1 MNKDKALFRLEREK
15 LLLTGEIP
23 RLFMKYALPGVA
35 GLLFLGIQSVIDGI
49 VLGRFVGANALAS
62 VNLVLPCYSLISAF
76 AIVMGIGGQTLV
88 SISLGRGDKQEANNA
103 LRSVFVF
110 LLGMSVVVSLVI
122 FLSAGKIASFLG
134 ANEVL
139 LPDAVHYIRAL
150 VPFFPLLC
158 AMFFGDYI
166 IKAMGHPLYATS
178 VMGMTVVLNI
188 VLDLVFVAVL
198 GWGVMGAGLATG
210 IAFTMG
216 ACFNVPRLFS
226 CHEVVAV
233 QRGRYDRRLVWNAFY
248 NGSSEGMSELSVAIT
263 VFLFNITMM
272 RYLGESGVAAFTAI
286 NYILFIGTTVFLGIS
301 DGIIP
306 IIGYNYGAR
315 KQERIKSILKLA
327 ARTNSLIGI
336 GLFLLLLL
344 FGEQVIGLFFKDHG
358 SEAFEIASRG
368 VSIYCFAFL
377 LCGLNILAS
386 SYFTA
391 IGNAKISIIISV
403 LRGLVFVGIGILV
416 LPAVFGIDA
425 IWYDVPI
432 AEICTLS
439 VSFWLVRRSLFN
451 NRSNFCFL
459 SEVLLVF

>member
-1 MNKDKALFRLEREK
+1 MNKDKALFRQEREK

-23 RLFMKYALPGVA
+23 RLFFKYALPGVV

-49 VLGRFVGANALAS
+49 VLGRFVDANALAS

-88 SISLGRGDKQEANNA
+88 SISLGKGDKQEANNA
-103 LRSVFVF
+103 LRSVFLF

-139 LPDAVHYIRAL
+139 LPDAVGYIRAL

-178 VMGMTVVLNI
+178 VMGLTVILNI
-188 VLDLVFVAVL
+188 ILDIVFVARL

-210 IAFTMG
+210 IAFTVG
-216 ACFNVPRLFS
+216 ACFNLPRLFS
-226 CHEVVAV
+226 RHEVVAV

-306 IIGYNYGAR
+306 IIGYNFGAR
-315 KQERIKSILKLA
+315 QQGRIKSILKLA

-336 GLFLLLLL
+336 SLFLLLLL

-358 SEAFEIASRG
+358 SEAFAIASRG

-391 IGNAKISIIISV
+391 IGNAKISIIISA
-403 LRGLVFVGIGILV
+403 LRGLIFVGIGILV
-416 LPAVFGIDA
+416 LPAMFGIDA

-432 AEICTLS
+432 AEVCTLS
-439 VSFWLVRRSLFN
+439 VSFWLVRRSLKQ
-451 NRSNFCFL
+451 
-459 SEVLLVF
+459 

>member
-166 IKAMGHPLYATS
+166 IKAMGHLLYATS

-226 CHEVVAV
+226 RHEVVAV

-286 NYILFIGTTVFLGIS
+286 NYILFIGTTVFLVIS

-391 IGNAKISIIISV
+391 IGNAKISIIISA

-451 NRSNFCFL
+451 NRSN
-459 SEVLLVF
+459 

>member
-139 LPDAVHYIRAL
+139 LPDAVHYIWAL

-391 IGNAKISIIISV
+391 IGNAKISIIISA

-451 NRSNFCFL
+451 NRSN
-459 SEVLLVF
+459 

>member
-158 AMFFGDYI
+158 AIFFGDYI

-226 CHEVVAV
+226 RHEVVAV

-358 SEAFEIASRG
+358 SEAFEIALRG

-391 IGNAKISIIISV
+391 IGNAKISIIISA

-451 NRSNFCFL
+451 NRSN
-459 SEVLLVF
+459 

>member
-1 MNKDKALFRLEREK
+1 MNKDKALFRQEREK

-226 CHEVVAV
+226 RHEVVAV
-233 QRGRYDRRLVWNAFY
+233 QRGRYDQRLVWNAFY

-306 IIGYNYGAR
+306 IIGYNYGAGQ
-315 KQERIKSILKLA
+315 QERIKSILKLA

-391 IGNAKISIIISV
+391 IGNAKISIIISA

-451 NRSNFCFL
+451 NRSN
-459 SEVLLVF
+459 

>member
-88 SISLGRGDKQEANNA
+88 SISLGRGDKQEANDA

-226 CHEVVAV
+226 RHEVVAV

-248 NGSSEGMSELSVAIT
+248 NGSSEGLSELSVAIT

-315 KQERIKSILKLA
+315 QQERIKSILKLA

-391 IGNAKISIIISV
+391 IGNAKISIIISA

-451 NRSNFCFL
+451 NRSN
-459 SEVLLVF
+459 

>member
-1 MNKDKALFRLEREK
+1 MNKDKALFRQEREK

-23 RLFMKYALPGVA
+23 RLFMKYALPGVV

-226 CHEVVAV
+226 RHEVVAV

-315 KQERIKSILKLA
+315 QQERIKSILKLA

-391 IGNAKISIIISV
+391 IGNAKISIIISA

-451 NRSNFCFL
+451 NRSN
-459 SEVLLVF
+459 

>member
-158 AMFFGDYI
+158 VMFFGDYI

-226 CHEVVAV
+226 RHEVVAV
-233 QRGRYDRRLVWNAFY
+233 QRGRYDQRLVWNAFY

-306 IIGYNYGAR
+306 IIGYNYGAGQ
-315 KQERIKSILKLA
+315 QERIKSILKLA

-391 IGNAKISIIISV
+391 IGNAKISIIISA

-451 NRSNFCFL
+451 NRSN
-459 SEVLLVF
+459 

>member
-226 CHEVVAV
+226 RHEVVAV
-233 QRGRYDRRLVWNAFY
+233 QCGRYDRRLVWNAFY

-286 NYILFIGTTVFLGIS
+286 NYILFIGMTVFLGIS

-315 KQERIKSILKLA
+315 QQERIKSILKLA

-391 IGNAKISIIISV
+391 IGNAKISIIISA

-416 LPAVFGIDA
+416 LPAVFSIDA

-451 NRSNFCFL
+451 NRSN
-459 SEVLLVF
+459 

>member
-226 CHEVVAV
+226 RHEVVAV

-315 KQERIKSILKLA
+315 QQERIKSILKLA

-391 IGNAKISIIISV
+391 IGNAKISIIISA

-416 LPAVFGIDA
+416 LPAVFSIDA

-451 NRSNFCFL
+451 NRSN
-459 SEVLLVF
+459 

>member
-103 LRSVFVF
+103 LRSVFVS

-226 CHEVVAV
+226 RHEVVAV

-315 KQERIKSILKLA
+315 QQERIKSILKLA

-391 IGNAKISIIISV
+391 IGNAKISIIISA

-451 NRSNFCFL
+451 NRSN
-459 SEVLLVF
+459 

>member
-226 CHEVVAV
+226 RHEVVAV
-233 QRGRYDRRLVWNAFY
+233 QRGRYDQRLVWNAFY

-306 IIGYNYGAR
+306 IIGYNYGAGQ
-315 KQERIKSILKLA
+315 QERIKLILKLA

-391 IGNAKISIIISV
+391 IGN
-403 LRGLVFVGIGILV
+403 G
-416 LPAVFGIDA
+416 
-425 IWYDVPI
+425 
-432 AEICTLS
+432 E
-439 VSFWLVRRSLFN
+439 
-451 NRSNFCFL
+451 
-459 SEVLLVF
+459 SERD

>member
-139 LPDAVHYIRAL
+139 LPDVVHYIRAL

-226 CHEVVAV
+226 RHEVVAV

-315 KQERIKSILKLA
+315 QQERIKSILKLA

-391 IGNAKISIIISV
+391 IGNAKISIIISA

-451 NRSNFCFL
+451 NRSN
-459 SEVLLVF
+459 

>member
-178 VMGMTVVLNI
+178 VMGITVVLNI

-226 CHEVVAV
+226 RHEVVAV

-315 KQERIKSILKLA
+315 QQERIKSILKLA

-391 IGNAKISIIISV
+391 IGNAKISIIISA

-451 NRSNFCFL
+451 NRSN
-459 SEVLLVF
+459 

>member
-226 CHEVVAV
+226 RHEVVAV

-315 KQERIKSILKLA
+315 QQERIKLILKLA

-391 IGNAKISIIISV
+391 IGNAKISIIISA

-451 NRSNFCFL
+451 NRSN
-459 SEVLLVF
+459 

>member
-198 GWGVMGAGLATG
+198 GWGVMGTGLATG
-210 IAFTMG
+210 IAFTVG
-216 ACFNVPRLFS
+216 ACFNLPRLFS
-226 CHEVVAV
+226 RHEVVAV

-315 KQERIKSILKLA
+315 QQERIKSILKLA

-391 IGNAKISIIISV
+391 IGNAKISIIISA

-451 NRSNFCFL
+451 NRSN
-459 SEVLLVF
+459 

>member
-226 CHEVVAV
+226 SHEVVAV

-315 KQERIKSILKLA
+315 QQERIKSILKLA

-391 IGNAKISIIISV
+391 IGNAKISIIISA

-451 NRSNFCFL
+451 NRSN
-459 SEVLLVF
+459 

>member
-23 RLFMKYALPGVA
+23 RLFMKYALPGVV

-198 GWGVMGAGLATG
+198 GWGVMGWGVMGAGLATG

-226 CHEVVAV
+226 RHEVVAV

-315 KQERIKSILKLA
+315 QQERIKSILKLA

-391 IGNAKISIIISV
+391 IGNAKISIIISA

-451 NRSNFCFL
+451 NRSN
-459 SEVLLVF
+459 

>member
-226 CHEVVAV
+226 RHEVVAV
-233 QRGRYDRRLVWNAFY
+233 QRGRYDQRLVWNAFY

-306 IIGYNYGAR
+306 IIGYNYGAGQ
-315 KQERIKSILKLA
+315 QERIKLILKLA

-391 IGNAKISIIISV
+391 IGNAKISIIISA

-451 NRSNFCFL
+451 NRSN
-459 SEVLLVF
+459 

>member
-23 RLFMKYALPGVA
+23 RLFMKYALPGVV

-88 SISLGRGDKQEANNA
+88 SISLGRGDKLEANNA

-226 CHEVVAV
+226 RHEVVAV

-315 KQERIKSILKLA
+315 QQERIKSILKLA

-391 IGNAKISIIISV
+391 IGNAKISIIISA

-451 NRSNFCFL
+451 NRSN
-459 SEVLLVF
+459 

>member
-1 MNKDKALFRLEREK
+1 MNKDKALFRQEREK

-23 RLFMKYALPGVA
+23 RLFFKYALPGVA

-88 SISLGRGDKQEANNA
+88 SISLGKGDKQEANNA
-103 LRSVFVF
+103 LRSVFLF

-134 ANEVL
+134 ADEVL
-139 LPDAVHYIRAL
+139 LPDAVGYIRAL

-178 VMGMTVVLNI
+178 VMGLTVILNI
-188 VLDLVFVAVL
+188 ILDIVFVARL

-210 IAFTMG
+210 IAFTVG
-216 ACFNVPRLFS
+216 ACFNLPRLFS
-226 CHEVVAV
+226 RHEVVAV

-306 IIGYNYGAR
+306 IIGYNFGAR
-315 KQERIKSILKLA
+315 QQGRIKSILKLA

-336 GLFLLLLL
+336 SLFLLLLL

-358 SEAFEIASRG
+358 SEAFAIASRG

-391 IGNAKISIIISV
+391 IGNAKISIIISA
-403 LRGLVFVGIGILV
+403 LRGLIFVGIGILV

-432 AEICTLS
+432 AEVCTLS
-439 VSFWLVRRSLFN
+439 VSFWLVRRSLKQ
-451 NRSNFCFL
+451 
-459 SEVLLVF
+459 

>member
-103 LRSVFVF
+103 LRSVFLF

-226 CHEVVAV
+226 RHEVVAV

-306 IIGYNYGAR
+306 IIGYNHGAGQ
-315 KQERIKSILKLA
+315 QERIKSILKLA

-391 IGNAKISIIISV
+391 IGNAKISIIISA

-451 NRSNFCFL
+451 NRSN
-459 SEVLLVF
+459 

>member
-15 LLLTGEIP
+15 FLLTGEIP

-226 CHEVVAV
+226 RHEVVAV

-315 KQERIKSILKLA
+315 QQERIKSILKLA

-391 IGNAKISIIISV
+391 IGNAKISIIISA

-451 NRSNFCFL
+451 NRSN
-459 SEVLLVF
+459 

>member
-158 AMFFGDYI
+158 AIFFGDYI

-226 CHEVVAV
+226 RHEVVAV

-336 GLFLLLLL
+336 GVFLLLLL

-391 IGNAKISIIISV
+391 IGNAKISIIISA

-451 NRSNFCFL
+451 NRSN
-459 SEVLLVF
+459 

>member
-23 RLFMKYALPGVA
+23 RLFMKYALPGVV

-226 CHEVVAV
+226 RHEVVAV

-451 NRSNFCFL
+451 NRSN
-459 SEVLLVF
+459 

>member
-1 MNKDKALFRLEREK
+1 MNKDKALFRQEREK

-226 CHEVVAV
+226 RHEVVAV
-233 QRGRYDRRLVWNAFY
+233 QRGRYDQRLVWNAFY

-306 IIGYNYGAR
+306 IIGYNYGAGQ
-315 KQERIKSILKLA
+315 QERIKLILKLA

-391 IGNAKISIIISV
+391 IGNAKISIIISA

-451 NRSNFCFL
+451 NRSN
-459 SEVLLVF
+459 

>member
-88 SISLGRGDKQEANNA
+88 SISLGRGDKQEANDA

-226 CHEVVAV
+226 RHEVVAV
-233 QRGRYDRRLVWNAFY
+233 QRGRYDQRLVWNAFY

-315 KQERIKSILKLA
+315 QQERIKSILKLA

-391 IGNAKISIIISV
+391 IGNAKISIIISA

-451 NRSNFCFL
+451 NRSN
-459 SEVLLVF
+459 

>member
-158 AMFFGDYI
+158 AIFFGDYI

-226 CHEVVAV
+226 RHEVVAV
-233 QRGRYDRRLVWNAFY
+233 QCGRYDRRLVWNAFY

-315 KQERIKSILKLA
+315 QQERIKSILKLA

-391 IGNAKISIIISV
+391 IGNAKISIIISA

-451 NRSNFCFL
+451 NRSN
-459 SEVLLVF
+459 

>member
-226 CHEVVAV
+226 RHEVVAV

-306 IIGYNYGAR
+306 IIGYNFGAR
-315 KQERIKSILKLA
+315 QQGRIKSILKLA

-336 GLFLLLLL
+336 SLFLLLLL

-358 SEAFEIASRG
+358 SEAFAIASRG

-391 IGNAKISIIISV
+391 IGNAKISIIISA
-403 LRGLVFVGIGILV
+403 LRGLIFVGIGILV

-432 AEICTLS
+432 AEVCTLS
-439 VSFWLVRRSLFN
+439 VSFWLVRRSLKQ
-451 NRSNFCFL
+451 
-459 SEVLLVF
+459 

>member
-1 MNKDKALFRLEREK
+1 MNKDKALFRQEREK

-226 CHEVVAV
+226 RHEVVAV

-315 KQERIKSILKLA
+315 QQERIKSILKLA

-391 IGNAKISIIISV
+391 IGNAKISIIISA

-451 NRSNFCFL
+451 NRSN
-459 SEVLLVF
+459 

>member
-139 LPDAVHYIRAL
+139 LPDVVHYIRAL

-226 CHEVVAV
+226 RHEVVAV

-315 KQERIKSILKLA
+315 QQERIKSILKLA

-344 FGEQVIGLFFKDHG
+344 FGEQVIVLFFKYHG

-391 IGNAKISIIISV
+391 IGNAKISIIISA

-451 NRSNFCFL
+451 NRSN
-459 SEVLLVF
+459 

>member
-158 AMFFGDYI
+158 AIFFGDYI

-226 CHEVVAV
+226 RHEVVAV

-315 KQERIKSILKLA
+315 QQERIKSILKLA
-327 ARTNSLIGI
+327 ARTDSLIGI

-391 IGNAKISIIISV
+391 IGNAKISIIISA

-451 NRSNFCFL
+451 NRSN
-459 SEVLLVF
+459 

>member
-110 LLGMSVVVSLVI
+110 LQGMSVVVSLVI

-226 CHEVVAV
+226 RHEVVAV

-315 KQERIKSILKLA
+315 QQERIKSILKLA

-391 IGNAKISIIISV
+391 IGNAKISIIISA

-451 NRSNFCFL
+451 NRSN
-459 SEVLLVF
+459 

>member
-315 KQERIKSILKLA
+315 QQERIKSILKLA

-391 IGNAKISIIISV
+391 IGNAKISIIIST

-451 NRSNFCFL
+451 NRSN
-459 SEVLLVF
+459 

>member
-178 VMGMTVVLNI
+178 VMGITVVLNI

-226 CHEVVAV
+226 RHEVVAV

-315 KQERIKSILKLA
+315 QQERIKSILKLA

-368 VSIYCFAFL
+368 GAIYCFAFL

-391 IGNAKISIIISV
+391 IGNAKISIIISA

-451 NRSNFCFL
+451 NRSN
-459 SEVLLVF
+459 